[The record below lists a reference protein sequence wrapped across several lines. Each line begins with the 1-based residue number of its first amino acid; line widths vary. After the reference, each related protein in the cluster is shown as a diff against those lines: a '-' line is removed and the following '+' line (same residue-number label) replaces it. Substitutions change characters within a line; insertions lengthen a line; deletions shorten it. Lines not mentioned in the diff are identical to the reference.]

1 MIEQLRKKLTVFLSS
16 VITMILAT
24 MSILLF
30 YAVVQEYSNSTYASY
45 SQDTNLLY
53 SYLNQTNIIDMN
65 ILNEYNTKNLNID
78 ILRNDKKVLSTEAF
92 KESKAILQSA
102 SPYMQSEYWDDYYS
116 TINKGDSH
124 RRFYTVRYDHTDY
137 WNSYSI
143 INIGGTYYTIHTVY
157 NNALISA
164 YKIKMSILFLIVTV
178 IAIILLSIVSYFFM
192 KKILI
197 PVNEAYQKQD
207 LFIAVAS
214 HELKTPLA
222 IIKSCLNGLS
232 GNHLSP
238 ADKDYLSTADR
249 ECNRI
254 TDMINNLL
262 TFADI
267 KKSGRE
273 NFKDT
278 QPEDIIIECYDR
290 FEPVAIQKNLDL
302 IVSLPDDP
310 LPLCCMDKDRI
321 LQCISILVDNAISC
335 TTNGHVSLSVS
346 TQNKRLCYTVTDTG
360 PGISDEDKPHIFET
374 FYSKRNNHKTHF
386 GLGLSIAK
394 SIADLHSAELT
405 VSDNSP
411 QGSVFSL
418 TWNYSLPPYT
428 GKPPLLP

>member
-45 SQDTNLLY
+45 SKDTNLLY

-214 HELKTPLA
+214 HELKTPL
-222 IIKSCLNGLS
+222 
-232 GNHLSP
+232 
-238 ADKDYLSTADR
+238 
-249 ECNRI
+249 
-254 TDMINNLL
+254 
-262 TFADI
+262 
-267 KKSGRE
+267 
-273 NFKDT
+273 
-278 QPEDIIIECYDR
+278 
-290 FEPVAIQKNLDL
+290 
-302 IVSLPDDP
+302 P
-310 LPLCCMDKDRI
+310 L
-321 LQCISILVDNAISC
+321 
-335 TTNGHVSLSVS
+335 
-346 TQNKRLCYTVTDTG
+346 
-360 PGISDEDKPHIFET
+360 
-374 FYSKRNNHKTHF
+374 
-386 GLGLSIAK
+386 
-394 SIADLHSAELT
+394 
-405 VSDNSP
+405 
-411 QGSVFSL
+411 
-418 TWNYSLPPYT
+418 
-428 GKPPLLP
+428 

>member
-45 SQDTNLLY
+45 SKDTNLLY

-124 RRFYTVRYDHTDY
+124 RRFYTVRYNHTDY

-214 HELKTPLA
+214 HELKTP
-222 IIKSCLNGLS
+222 
-232 GNHLSP
+232 
-238 ADKDYLSTADR
+238 
-249 ECNRI
+249 I
-254 TDMINNLL
+254 TIL
-262 TFADI
+262 
-267 KKSGRE
+267 KG
-273 NFKDT
+273 
-278 QPEDIIIECYDR
+278 Q
-290 FEPVAIQKNLDL
+290 IQ
-302 IVSLPDDP
+302 
-310 LPLCCMDKDRI
+310 
-321 LQCISILVDNAISC
+321 
-335 TTNGHVSLSVS
+335 
-346 TQNKRLCYTVTDTG
+346 
-360 PGISDEDKPHIFET
+360 
-374 FYSKRNNHKTHF
+374 
-386 GLGLSIAK
+386 
-394 SIADLHSAELT
+394 
-405 VSDNSP
+405 
-411 QGSVFSL
+411 
-418 TWNYSLPPYT
+418 
-428 GKPPLLP
+428 